1 MAAGDIVPIEL
12 GLTDGDL
19 VTLWAPR
26 WREGDDEWEA
36 FLGHEDDLYGFES
49 IAELAAFIRTDDDND
64 LVEHPS
70 WNVVSALSAAELEP
84 DENFC
89 FDLVGVPELAASDPD
104 ADTVTELEDTLN
116 MVRNIGEVCELD
128 KVIRFF
134 SNNPILGALPG
145 GVNAFGGRE
154 GEALWDQIGSAISKD
169 WDQVLD
175 AIDTIVKT
183 PDVDKSAIAVAE
195 AELLAAGEN
204 TVDADDVADESDDD
218 EDHDADET
226 AVGAA
231 GAAAVGADA
240 DDEDDLDDE
249 EDDSFWH
256 AVGIDPIKIITSAQ
270 TYYTLRCY
278 LDDDPIFLGTKGAI
292 TVFTSERAL
301 ARYLADNHDHDLSK
315 VSTYSDVQTAAV
327 DGSLEVEVTDENVY
341 VLTGLADDLAS
352 GPDAIDAEQLDL
364 AVELFTD
371 AADYADDDSV
381 EQALAPSA
389 PLGWYVSFALNP
401 DPTRMAPSPP
411 FDTEADAWRAL
422 DREFEARLQPR

>member
-36 FLGHEDDLYGFES
+36 FLGHEDVLYGFES
-49 IAELAAFIRTDDDND
+49 IAELAAFVRTNTDND

-70 WNVVSALSAAELEP
+70 WGVVSGLSAAELEP
-84 DENFC
+84 DENFT

-104 ADTVTELEDTLN
+104 SEVVGELEDTLE

-134 SNNPILGALPG
+134 SGNPHLQTLSTGIDTFA
-145 GVNAFGGRE
+145 GRD
-154 GEALWDQIGSAISKD
+154 GQARWDQIGATIAKD
-169 WDQVLD
+169 WDEILD
-175 AIDTIVKT
+175 AIDTIVT
-183 PDVDKSAIAVAE
+183 SPEVDRSAVAVAE

-204 TVDADDVADESDDD
+204 TVDADDVADESDEDD
-218 EDHDADET
+218 DAT
-226 AVGAA
+226 VGAA
-231 GAAAVGADA
+231 ALGGAAVVA
-240 DDEDDLDDE
+240 DDEDDEDEDDF

-256 AVGIDPIKIITSAQ
+256 AVGIDPIKIITGAG

-278 LDDDPIFLGTKGAI
+278 LDDDPIFLGSDGTI

-301 ARYLADNHDHDLSK
+301 ARYLADDHDHDLAK
-315 VSTYSDVQTAAV
+315 VSTYADVQTAAV
-327 DGSLEVEVTDENVY
+327 DGSLEIEVTDENVY
-341 VLTGLADDLAS
+341 VLTGIADDLAT
-352 GPDAIDAEQLDL
+352 GPGAIDSEQLDL
-364 AVELFTD
+364 AVELFSD

-381 EQALAPSA
+381 EQALAGSV

-401 DPTRMAPSPP
+401 DPTRLAPSAPY
-411 FDTEADAWRAL
+411 DDEAQAWRAL
-422 DREFEARLQPR
+422 DREFESRLDVR